1 MSWYLPTGNASFL
14 LGCFQDFSFFISEF
28 MKFNYSVSW
37 CGFFWVY
44 PVLRCWIFWI
54 CAFVSFPTFRE
65 FSAITFLGSL
75 SAPFLSPFFMEMW
88 WDECWIF
95 IVISQVTGALLIF
108 FFSLYSLYCSNY
120 IDPIGL
126 FWSSL
131 ILILCNLQPVS
142 FFFVIVPFIC
152 ITSIWFF
159 FITSISSRRFFSVI
173 SREFTIYHGVF
184 L

>member
-108 FFSLYSLYCSNY
+108 FSVC
-120 IDPIGL
+120 
-126 FWSSL
+126 
-131 ILILCNLQPVS
+131 ILSIAQIIWILLVS
-142 FFFVIVPFIC
+142 PEVH
-152 ITSIWFF
+152 WFL
-159 FITSISSRRFFSVI
+159 SSVI
-173 SREFTIYHGVF
+173 SNLWVISLLLYLLFV
-184 L
+184 

>member
-95 IVISQVTGALLIF
+95 IIISQVTGALLIF
-108 FFSLYSLYCSNY
+108 FSVC
-120 IDPIGL
+120 
-126 FWSSL
+126 
-131 ILILCNLQPVS
+131 ILSIAQIIWILLVS
-142 FFFVIVPFIC
+142 PEVH
-152 ITSIWFF
+152 WFL
-159 FITSISSRRFFSVI
+159 SSVI
-173 SREFTIYHGVF
+173 SNLWVF
-184 L
+184 SLLLYLLFV

>member
-95 IVISQVTGALLIF
+95 IIISQVTGALLIF
-108 FFSLYSLYCSNY
+108 FSVC
-120 IDPIGL
+120 
-126 FWSSL
+126 
-131 ILILCNLQPVS
+131 ILSIAQIIWILLVS
-142 FFFVIVPFIC
+142 PEVH
-152 ITSIWFF
+152 WFL
-159 FITSISSRRFFSVI
+159 SSVI
-173 SREFTIYHGVF
+173 SNLWVISLLLYLLFV
-184 L
+184 

>member
-95 IVISQVTGALLIF
+95 IIISQVTGALLIF
-108 FFSLYSLYCSNY
+108 FSVC
-120 IDPIGL
+120 
-126 FWSSL
+126 
-131 ILILCNLQPVS
+131 ILSIAQIIWILLVS
-142 FFFVIVPFIC
+142 PEVH
-152 ITSIWFF
+152 WFL
-159 FITSISSRRFFSVI
+159 SSVI
-173 SREFTIYHGVF
+173 SNVWVISLLLYLLFV
-184 L
+184 